1 MKKFTLFIMMLV
13 MCATTTF
20 AQTAITSPED
30 VKPGKAY
37 WFANY
42 WLQSF
47 GVGKY
52 PSGLYYPTED
62 ARYHGQ
68 VYAAYYFSSADNM
81 ENPDQQFAFVEY
93 DGKYYFYSV
102 GADKFV
108 TMKNRLLYTTDI
120 PYTHVAVID
129 HPDYQANP
137 EYYPLALA
145 FGDEGLLLADYPASQ
160 YYLDL
165 GCLYCFTPEAGS
177 YPANATS
184 WNLYE
189 VGDLENADELTERLA
204 TAMTEGKKLQ
214 EETYDN
220 LMYKIEEAE
229 ELLSDINY
237 QSSGGGEIELQVE
250 DPYSGNYIWCNEPEM
265 SEGPIEAL
273 IDGSTSTFF
282 HSAWNGTSE
291 PIHWLQI
298 DLEDA
303 IQNFSFSYHT
313 RVFDGSSDF
322 PDAIEVQG
330 SNNGSTFETIA
341 VFDKDLP
348 QGSNRS
354 WESGNIY
361 AEKAYKHLR
370 FVVTA
375 ERIYFHMSEFA
386 LYESANTTVE
396 NEAYAPYIEYL
407 TELAALTAEARE
419 FWENNMDASIDEC
432 NAYIAQI
439 DEYLALINGL
449 ITGADDEKT
458 VAYVAT
464 VEEIYALEGI
474 GYPGEA
480 PRAALKAVIDA
491 TKAKPTTQA
500 RLDLEVALAD
510 YIKTDDITL
519 PTNGEKYTLTFV
531 TYSGRRNFL
540 NYEVFEEEGTY
551 ALSMVRDTITT
562 EGLPLPETAVFTC
575 VENEDGTFDFM
586 TANGMYLTTPPTQTP
601 SGSATGISEYQT
613 RFTIEK
619 MHPNGKCESDVT
631 YEMLFG
637 YLALNNNGTYMA
649 PNSSGTTFYTGTLAH
664 FMSAWTSAMKIEPWT
679 GEVAEGIESVVV
691 ENNVKGTY
699 DLTGRKVANPTKGIY
714 VVDGKITVIK

>member
-1 MKKFTLFIMMLV
+1 MLV

-375 ERIYFHMSEFA
+375 ERVYFHMAEFA

-407 TELAALTAEARE
+407 TELVELTAEARE
-419 FWENNMDASIDEC
+419 FWENNANATAEEYDAYTNAIAELMD
-432 NAYIAQI
+432 
-439 DEYLALINGL
+439 LINGL
-449 ITGADDEKT
+449 VTGADDEKT

-464 VEEIYALEGI
+464 VEEIYALEGV

-480 PRAALKAVIDA
+480 PRAALKEVLDA
-491 TKAKPTTQA
+491 AKAKPTTQA
-500 RLDLEVALAD
+500 RLDLEVALAK

-540 NYEVFEEEGTY
+540 NYEILEEEDTY
-551 ALSMVRDTITT
+551 ALSMVKDTITS
-562 EGLPLPETAVFTC
+562 EGLPLPETAAFTC
-575 VENEDGTFDFM
+575 VDNGDGTFDFQ
-586 TANGMYLTTPPTQTP
+586 TADGKYFTTPAQSST

-613 RFTIEK
+613 CFQIQK
-619 MHPNGKCESDVT
+619 MHPTSECEADVT
-631 YEMLFG
+631 EETLFG
-637 YLALNNNGTYMA
+637 LVILSNNGLYMA
-649 PNSSGTTFYTGTLAH
+649 PNSSGSQFYQTNIPHLR
-664 FMSAWTSAMKIEPWT
+664 SSWTSAMKIEPWT
-679 GEVAEGIESVVV
+679 GEVAEGIESIVV
-691 ENNVKGTY
+691 ENNAKGIY

-714 VVDGKITVIK
+714 VVNGKKVLVK